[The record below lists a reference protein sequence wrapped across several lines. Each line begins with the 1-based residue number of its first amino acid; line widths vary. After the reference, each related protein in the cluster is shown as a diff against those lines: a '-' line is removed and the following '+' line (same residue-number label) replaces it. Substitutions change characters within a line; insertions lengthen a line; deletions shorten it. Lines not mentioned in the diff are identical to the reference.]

1 MRAAWMIRI
10 MKYLLT
16 RLCLISS
23 CLIVS
28 SCMDEN
34 RVIDVGSVY
43 GKPIKYPYL
52 ANNDRVLQIE
62 GGVKHVTSG
71 SSKSEAVMSMGKPDE
86 VNETQD
92 KNNWTKRIG
101 YSFVYLVRRDR
112 ENGSVNEKNE
122 KLVRVH
128 FNQEDIVTRIDFVG
142 DWGKR

>member
-1 MRAAWMIRI
+1 MI
-10 MKYLLT
+10 KNGYLVCP
-16 RLCLISS
+16 CLIG
-23 CLIVS
+23 
-28 SCMDEN
+28 
-34 RVIDVGSVY
+34 GSILTYNVTSQNDQSKNVTVTKNQY
-43 GKPIKYPYL
+43 IIINNKLLPLHYL
-52 ANNDRVLQIE
+52 ASYD
-62 GGVKHVTSG
+62 
-71 SSKSEAVMSMGKPDE
+71 SKGYK
-86 VNETQD
+86 TLD